1 MIDKLRNQVS
11 NTIWGQLEKL
21 EPEFLP
27 GGKYEKL
34 HSVWDGNKTFLF
46 APPTT
51 TKGKVHVR
59 DGNDLKR
66 TMFHVILAMIPALLF
81 GIYNVGQLH
90 YTSHGEE
97 FTFFDAIGYGLLK
110 VIPIVVVAYATGLG
124 IEFAVAQAKGHQIH
138 EGFLVSGLLIPLVMP
153 PDIPLWMVAAG
164 TAFAVILAKEVF
176 GGTGMNVLNIALTAR
191 VFIFFAYPSYISG
204 DQVWISEKADGYS
217 GASVLA
223 QAANGQELSYSTAD
237 MFLGFIPGSIGET
250 STLLI
255 LVGAAFLIVTG
266 VGSWRVITSVFAG
279 AGLMGLLCNALGASF
294 FADEPNHF
302 LNLPFYY
309 HWIMG
314 GLAFG
319 AVYMATDPVTASQ
332 TPKGKIIY
340 GLLIG
345 AFAVLIR
352 VFNPAYPEGIMLSI
366 LLFNVFA
373 PLIDYYVVQANVKKR
388 LARVA

>member
-1 MIDKLRNQVS
+1 MIDKLRNQVA

-21 EPEFLP
+21 EPQFLP
-27 GGKYEKL
+27 GGKFEKL

-51 TKGKVHVR
+51 TQGKVHVK
-59 DGNDLKR
+59 DGMDLKR
-66 TMFHVILAMIPALLF
+66 TMIHVILAMVPALLF

-90 YTSHGEE
+90 YTSFGEE
-97 FTFFDAIGYGLLK
+97 FTFFEAFGYGLLK
-110 VIPIVVVAYATGLG
+110 VIPIVVVAYATGLA

-138 EGFLVSGLLIPLVMP
+138 EGFLVSGMLIPLVMP
-153 PDIPLWMVAAG
+153 PDIPLWMVALG

-176 GGTGMNVLNIALTAR
+176 GGTGMNVLNVALTAR

-204 DQVWISEKADGYS
+204 DQVWISEMADGYS
-217 GASVLA
+217 GATVLA
-223 QAANGQELSYSTAD
+223 QAAAGNEFTYSFAD
-237 MFLGFIPGSIGET
+237 MFFGFIPGSIGET

-255 LVGAAFLIVTG
+255 LLGAAFLIVTG
-266 VGSWRVITSVFAG
+266 VGSWRIILSVFAG
-279 AGLMGLLCNALGASF
+279 AGLMGLLCNAIGA
-294 FADEPNHF
+294 NHF
-302 LNLPFYY
+302 MEVPFYY
-309 HWIMG
+309 HWVMG

-332 TPKGKIIY
+332 TPKGKVIY

-388 LARVA
+388 LARVAQ